1 MKKYLR
7 EFKEFAIK
15 GNVLD
20 LAVAVVIGGAFG
32 KIVSS
37 FVADIIM
44 PPIGVLMGGI
54 NFSDVKIVLKG
65 AVLDTTGAVL
75 APAVS
80 VNIGN
85 FIQNILDFLIVAAA
99 VFFMVK
105 LIGRLKAQL
114 KLMVTEG
121 EKKEEEAK
129 PLTKDQE
136 LLAEI
141 RDLLKTK
148 SGREA

>member
-1 MKKYLR
+1 
-7 EFKEFAIK
+7 
-15 GNVLD
+15 
-20 LAVAVVIGGAFG
+20 
-32 KIVSS
+32 
-37 FVADIIM
+37 
-44 PPIGVLMGGI
+44 
-54 NFSDVKIVLKG
+54 
-65 AVLDTTGAVL
+65 
-75 APAVS
+75 
-80 VNIGN
+80 
-85 FIQNILDFLIVAAA
+85 
-99 VFFMVK
+99 MVK

>member
-1 MKKYLR
+1 MKKYLK
-7 EFKEFAIK
+7 EFKEFAVK
-15 GNVLD
+15 GNVVD
-20 LAVAVVIGGAFG
+20 LAVAVVIGAAFG
-32 KIVSS
+32 KIISS
-37 FVADIIM
+37 FVVDIIM

-65 AVLDTTGAVL
+65 VVLDAAGSVL

-80 VNIGN
+80 INIGN

-114 KLMVTEG
+114 KLMVAED
-121 EKKEEEAK
+121 EKKEEETK

-141 RDLLKTK
+141 RDLLKTQAHK
-148 SGREA
+148 GE